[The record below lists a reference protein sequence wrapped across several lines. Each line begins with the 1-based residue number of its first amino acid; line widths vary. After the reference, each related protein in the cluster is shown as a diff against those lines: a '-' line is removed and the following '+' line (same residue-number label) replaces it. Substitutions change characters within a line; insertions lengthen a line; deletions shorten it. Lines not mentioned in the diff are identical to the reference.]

1 MRLVVGLGNPGPK
14 YEGNRHNIG
23 FMAADEIAR
32 RHGFGAARARFHGL
46 AAEGTIAG
54 EKIVLLKPQTYMND
68 SGRSVAAAMQ
78 FYKLSPENV
87 IVIYDEIDLP
97 FGKVRVKRG
106 GGHGG
111 HNGIRD
117 VDACIGPEFWR
128 VRLGVGHPGHKDLVH
143 HYVLNDFT
151 KAEREGAR
159 KMIEAVAEALPILIG
174 GDENGF
180 MNKVTVTLNPP
191 RPKPPRPTDSAGGAG
206 SPSQTNKEQ
215 G

>member
-23 FMAADEIAR
+23 FMAADEIVR

-46 AAEGTIAG
+46 AAEGVIAG
-54 EKIVLLKPQTYMND
+54 EKIVVLKPQTYMND
-68 SGRSVAAAMQ
+68 SGRSVAAAVQ
-78 FYKLSPENV
+78 FYKLSPEDV
-87 IVIYDEIDLP
+87 IVIYDEIDLA

-117 VDACIGPEFWR
+117 VDAHIGPEFWR
-128 VRLGVGHPGHKDLVH
+128 VRLGIGHPGHRDLVH
-143 HYVLNDFT
+143 HHVLNDFT
-151 KAEREGAR
+151 KAEREDAR
-159 KMIEAVAEALPILIG
+159 KMVEAVAEALPILIG

-180 MNKVTVTLNPP
+180 MNKVTVTLKPP
-191 RPKPPRPTDSAGGAG
+191 RPKPPRPTDIANGSG
-206 SPSQTNKEQ
+206 SPARTNKEQ